1 MQSMNTFIHK
11 IHVCCFHGNTGYFLK
26 HSQNTQMLCYAK
38 QYCFP
43 NKLCFMTELAE
54 QALDRVSLS
63 ESNEPWSLFL
73 SPVHA
78 VSSTGPLKTHPV
90 SFDTTNTTNTAE
102 PNPQALTRDPGWW
115 QVQKYKQCFIPLII
129 HVWANILCHFYF
141 SHNHTELFLFSFF
154 LCHHCFQAFY
164 YSTQFRSKMYQYSI
178 QMHK

>member
-1 MQSMNTFIHK
+1 MFIQCTLDNDWNIHSIYSSDTAYLSPSSIQENITGLMRSMNTFIHY

-43 NKLCFMTELAE
+43 NKLCFMTKLAE

-78 VSSTGPLKTHPV
+78 VSSTGPLKTQPV
-90 SFDTTNTTNTAE
+90 SFDTTNTTNTAD
-102 PNPQALTRDPGWW
+102 PNPQPLTRDLG
-115 QVQKYKQCFIPLII
+115 
-129 HVWANILCHFYF
+129 
-141 SHNHTELFLFSFF
+141 
-154 LCHHCFQAFY
+154 
-164 YSTQFRSKMYQYSI
+164 
-178 QMHK
+178 